1 MILSDLIKPENII
14 FIDQKEV
21 NPTLEDLVYKAF
33 DLNFIK
39 NKKEFLSAILERENI
54 VSTGIGLGIAIPHS
68 KLESIDNFF
77 IIVGIIKNDINWK
90 SIDSKPVK
98 AVFMIGGPSNAQ
110 KKYLG
115 ILSKLMLLFKNSKI
129 RNELFTASTNNDVV
143 EIFKSL

>member
-1 MILSDLIKPENII
+1 MILSKLIKPENII
-14 FIDQKEV
+14 FIDQKKV
-21 NPTLEDLVYKAF
+21 NLTLVDLVNKASE
-33 DLNFIK
+33 LSLIK
-39 NKKEFLSAILERENI
+39 DKKEFLDAILERENI

-77 IIVGIIKNDINWK
+77 IIIGILKNDIEWK

-115 ILSKLMLLFKNSKI
+115 ILSKLMLLFKNPKI
-129 RNELFTASTNNDVV
+129 RNKLFTASVENDVV

>member
-21 NPTLEDLVYKAF
+21 NSTLEIFVDKAF
-33 DLNFIK
+33 DLNLIK
-39 NKKEFLSAILERENI
+39 NKEEFLSAILERENI

-68 KLESIDNFF
+68 KLESIDDFF
-77 IIVGIIKNDINWK
+77 IIVGILKNDIEWK

-115 ILSKLMLLFKNSKI
+115 ILSKLMLLFKNPKI
-129 RNELFTASTNNDVV
+129 RNKLFTASVNNDIV

>member
-21 NPTLEDLVYKAF
+21 NSTLEDLVNKAF

-39 NKKEFLSAILERENI
+39 NKKEFLSAISERENI

-68 KLESIDNFF
+68 KLPSIDNFF
-77 IIVGIIKNDINWK
+77 IIVGILKNDIDWK

-98 AVFMIGGPSNAQ
+98 TVFMIGGPSNAQ
-110 KKYLG
+110 KKYLS
-115 ILSKLMLLFKNSKI
+115 ILSKLMLLIRNSKI
-129 RNELFTASTNNDVV
+129 RNKLFTASAENDVV